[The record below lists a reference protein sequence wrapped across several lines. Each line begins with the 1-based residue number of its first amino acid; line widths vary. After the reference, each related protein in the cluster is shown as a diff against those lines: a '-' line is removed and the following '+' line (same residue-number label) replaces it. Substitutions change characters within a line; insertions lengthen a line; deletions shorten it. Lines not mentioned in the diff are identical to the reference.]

1 MTYVDA
7 LHIYGISRAGY
18 TPQLMSL
25 RLPNPEVIL
34 ELLAQS
40 GGQALIHDAS
50 FSDVLREKSFPTH
63 VAVDARNIAA
73 PNVDLPPI
81 MEGTCSE
88 KPVMIFHTSGST
100 SGQPKVIRCSYSW
113 WDACLKKSRECV
125 VPKNPA
131 RQDVTTWMLVP
142 FHYYHRVPITHL
154 DHSPG
159 AACATLGK
167 LSCFPAL
174 SSMLL
179 ALSKHPPN
187 HSHPLS

>member
-18 TPQLMSL
+18 VPQLMSL

-63 VAVDARNIAA
+63 VAVDVRNIAA
-73 PNVDLPPI
+73 PDVDLPPI

-100 SGQPKVIRCSYSW
+100 SGRPK
-113 WDACLKKSRECV
+113 
-125 VPKNPA
+125 
-131 RQDVTTWMLVP
+131 LVP
-142 FHYYHRVPITHL
+142 CSHAWWANMMKKAGSILRPKR
-154 DHSPG
+154 
-159 AACATLGK
+159 AAGGTK
-167 LSCFPAL
+167 DVFVW
-174 SSMLL
+174 M
-179 ALSKHPPN
+179 
-187 HSHPLS
+187 